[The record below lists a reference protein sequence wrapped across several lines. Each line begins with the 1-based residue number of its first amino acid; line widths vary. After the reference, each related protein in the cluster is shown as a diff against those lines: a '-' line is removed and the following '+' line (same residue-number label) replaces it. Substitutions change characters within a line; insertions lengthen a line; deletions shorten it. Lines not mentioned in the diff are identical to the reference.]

1 LRTRYPRRIL
11 SARSKIV
18 WAQGMSREEP
28 ESGGGQPPTEPLPAV
43 QVSDASIHVFISYAS
58 QDVAVAD
65 AIVAT
70 LEGHGVACWIAPR
83 DVQAGALYADAIVR
97 AISGAKALVL
107 VLSEKSVASPHVG
120 KEIER
125 ACSKQR
131 SIIALRIDEAPLSPA
146 LEYFLGESQW
156 VDARAGS
163 MDTAVAKLVAAIRD
177 QPRTAPAINPPLMS
191 ATSALNAPALSHE
204 LRHKRLLLAAACAA
218 VVVAL
223 AWILA
228 DRFWISKHVSQETP
242 AATASPAAS
251 AGVPASPVISE
262 KSIAVLPFVD
272 MSEKKDQEYFSDGLS
287 EELIDLLAQVQDLH
301 VPARTSSFYFKG
313 KQSTIAEIAKAL
325 GVSHVLEGSVRKS
338 GNTLRVTAQLIRTD
352 NGYHLWSKSFDR
364 DVKDIFKVQDE
375 IAAAVV
381 EALKAKLL
389 PAPQL
394 ANAHRTTNTEA
405 YNQFLLGKSSVNR
418 GNVDGLRAGLQAF
431 GKAIALDPNYAAA
444 YAGLAH
450 AEFFVG
456 DMTGDAEMMQRAVTS
471 AERAVALAPD
481 LPDGYVARG
490 FLRSTH
496 SWDWAAAQADFEKAL
511 ALDPGDGQAQGL
523 YGGLL
528 ARLGRLPE
536 AIAAAKKAIELDPLS
551 GWPWDNLGSYLV
563 SSGQFAAARQ
573 AISRALE
580 LNPEAIPISYGLGR
594 LELLDGHAQEAHTVF
609 RRIGFEPIRQSGS
622 AMAEYTLGHTK
633 ESQQALD
640 ELAAKYAQ
648 NSAYQIAEVYAWRGE
663 TDHAFEWLQRAYAQH
678 DDGLS
683 SIKYDPLFATLRADA
698 RYAALLKKL
707 GLPE

>member
-1 LRTRYPRRIL
+1 LGV
-11 SARSKIV
+11 K
-18 WAQGMSREEP
+18 
-28 ESGGGQPPTEPLPAV
+28 
-43 QVSDASIHVFISYAS
+43 VFVSYAS
-58 QDVAVAD
+58 RDVAVAD
-65 AIVAT
+65 AVVAA
-70 LEGHGVACWIAPR
+70 LERHGVACWIAPR
-83 DVQAGALYADAIVR
+83 DVKGGALYADAIVR
-97 AISGAKALVL
+97 SISDAKALVL
-107 VLSEKSVASPHVG
+107 VLSENSVASAHVS
-120 KEIER
+120 KEVER
-125 ACSKQR
+125 ASSKR
-131 SIIALRIDEAPLSPA
+131 RPVIALRIDDAPLSPA
-146 LEYFLGESQW
+146 LEYFLGESHW
-156 VDARAGS
+156 IDARAGG
-163 MDTAVAKLVAAIRD
+163 MDAAMAKLIAAIRE
-177 QPRTAPAINPPLMS
+177 PERTMPGTIPAV
-191 ATSALNAPALSHE
+191 AAGTSAGTGSAAHPKPQ
-204 LRHKRLLLAAACAA
+204 RRRVLLAAGFA
-218 VVVAL
+218 VVAVAL
-223 AWILA
+223 TALLA
-228 DRFWISKHVSQETP
+228 DKLWLSKHAKTEQGAAPVASGPAAATP
-242 AATASPAAS
+242 AGS
-251 AGVPASPVISE
+251 AISE

-338 GNTLRVTAQLIRTD
+338 GNTLRVTAQLIRAD

-381 EALKAKLL
+381 EVLKAKLL

-394 ANAHRTTNTEA
+394 ANAHRTADTEA
-405 YNQFLLGKSSVNR
+405 YNQFLLGRSSVNR
-418 GNVDGLRAGLQAF
+418 GNEDGVRAGLQAF

-456 DMTGDAEMMQRAVTS
+456 DMTGDAEMMQRAVTA
-471 AERAVALAPD
+471 AERAIALAPD

-496 SWDWAAAQADFEKAL
+496 LWDWTAAQADFKKAL
-511 ALDPGDGQAQGL
+511 ALDPGDGQARGL

-528 ARLGRLPE
+528 ASLGRLPE
-536 AIAAAKKAIELDPLS
+536 AIAAERKAIELDPLS
-551 GWPWDNLGSYLV
+551 GWAWDNLGVYLMAI
-563 SSGQFAAARQ
+563 GQFAAAHQ

-594 LELLDGHAQEAHTVF
+594 LELLEGHAQEALTVF
-609 RRIGFEPIRQSGS
+609 RRIGNEAIRQCGS
-622 AMAEYTLGHTK
+622 AMAEHTLGHAK

-640 ELAAKYAQ
+640 ELAAKHARE
-648 NSAYQIAEVYAWRGE
+648 SAYQIAEVYAWRGE
-663 TDHAFEWLQRAYAQH
+663 KDHAFEWLQRAYTQH

-683 SIKYDPLFATLRADA
+683 DIKIDPLVATLRTDA

-707 GLPE
+707 GLPQ

>member
-1 LRTRYPRRIL
+1 MQTRYPRRIL

-18 WAQGMSREEP
+18 WAQGMSREET
-28 ESGGGQPPTEPLPAV
+28 ESGGGQPPTEPPPAL
-43 QVSDASIHVFISYAS
+43 QVSDPSIHVFISYAS

-107 VLSEKSVASPHVG
+107 VLSENSVASPHVG

-125 ACSKQR
+125 ASSKQR

-163 MDTAVAKLVAAIRD
+163 MDAAVAKLVAAIRD
-177 QPRTAPAINPPLMS
+177 HPRTAPAINPPLTS
-191 ATSALNAPALSHE
+191 ATSALNAPALSPE

-223 AWILA
+223 AWLLA
-228 DRFWISKHVSQETP
+228 DRFWISKHVSQERP
-242 AATASPAAS
+242 AATPSPAAS
-251 AGVPASPVISE
+251 AGVPASPVILD

-313 KQSTIAEIAKAL
+313 KQSTIAEIAKSL

-338 GNTLRVTAQLIRTD
+338 GNTLRVTAQLIRAD

-394 ANAHRTTNTEA
+394 ANAYRTTNTEA
-405 YNQFLLGKSSVNR
+405 YNQVLLGNSSLNR
-418 GNVDGLRAGLQAF
+418 GNEDGLRGALQAYR
-431 GKAIALDPNYAAA
+431 KAIALDPNYAAA
-444 YAGLAH
+444 YAGLAFS
-450 AEFFVG
+450 EFLVA
-456 DMTGDAEMMQRAVTS
+456 DATGDAEMMQRAVT
-471 AERAVALAPD
+471 AADRAVALAPD
-481 LPDGYVARG
+481 LPVAYVARG
-490 FLRSTH
+490 ILRSTH
-496 SWDWAAAQADFEKAL
+496 SWDWTGAQADIEKAL

-523 YGGLL
+523 YGHLL
-528 ARLGRLPE
+528 ASLGRLPE

-551 GWPWDNLGSYLV
+551 GWPWEDLGVYLMA
-563 SSGQFAAARQ
+563 SGQFAAARP

-580 LNPEAIPISYGLGR
+580 LNPEASQMSYSLGQ
-594 LELLDGHAQEAHTVF
+594 LELLEGHAQEALTVF
-609 RRIGFEPIRQSGS
+609 RRIGYEAISQCGS
-622 AMAEYTLGHTK
+622 AMAEHMLGHAK

-640 ELAAKYAQ
+640 ELAAKHARE
-648 NSAYQIAEVYAWRGE
+648 SAYQIAEVYAWRGE
-663 TDHAFEWLQRAYAQH
+663 KDHAFEWLQRAYAQH
-678 DDGLS
+678 DGGLS
-683 SIKYDPLFATLRADA
+683 RIKFDPVLATLRADA
-698 RYAALLKKL
+698 RYAVLLKKL